1 MGVKTGVGWQLVA
14 GRTVTDHAEKKT
26 SRKEARELTGE
37 KREKE
42 EEKRENE
49 GVLGCSS
56 AGPEI

>member
-1 MGVKTGVGWQLVA
+1 MA
-14 GRTVTDHAEKKT
+14 GRTVADHAEKKT

-49 GVLGCSS
+49 GGGGLGLLLSW
-56 AGPEI
+56 PNNNPT